1 VIKGSLSKITSTKPK
16 TLGKTFSLSIDGRLN
31 KATAGQLLS
40 GSIDVLSFDSAAALG
55 ELLQGFGPDQAL
67 CASVPASGLLTV
79 PLVTRKALAS
89 TPGAIARTKEAFAWP
104 DGPGPLALDYDPPK
118 LGEVLSP
125 DDLYAAVV
133 AVAPG
138 LADAGCVWWASGLSC
153 IVNTATGEELAPMKG
168 QRLYL
173 MLAQAADGPRCLQ
186 VLNQRLWLAGHGRVE
201 VSASGALLVR
211 SLFDEAM
218 GQTARLDFAPAGSIC
233 EAPLQQQRGQP
244 RVLSSGGFAD
254 SRAAVPDLSADELGR
269 YQALVEEAKE
279 GQRAAADAARGAWK
293 AARVAAGLPGLM
305 QQGISAG
312 DAEARLQ
319 RCIDAA
325 FSGVLLGDFV
335 LTLVDEDG
343 ARREVT
349 VSDVLADRLAFNG
362 LDLLDPVNPGHR
374 DGSPDARLYLLGCSP
389 IAYSLDEGGQVYRL
403 RRQHVSIEASRGHR
417 QDLVDRLRSEVI
429 AWDDVF
435 KGPAGLPVVVDGGRL
450 LPLTVD
456 RLSLAVGSR
465 CALFTPSKEGRRA
478 AYDLPREA
486 AQLLLAL
493 LQS

>member
-1 VIKGSLSKITSTKPK
+1 MIGTLSKITSTKPNV
-16 TLGKTFSLSIDGRLN
+16 LGKTFSLGADGSLN
-31 KATAGQLLS
+31 KGTAGQMLA
-40 GSIDVLSFDSAAALG
+40 GSLAVLSFDSASALS
-55 ELLQGFGPDQAL
+55 ELLQGFGHDQAL

-104 DGPGPLALDYDPPK
+104 DGPGLLVLDYDPPK
-118 LGEVLSP
+118 QGAVLSP
-125 DDLYAAVV
+125 DDLYDAVV
-133 AVAPG
+133 GVAPG
-138 LADAGCVWWASGLSC
+138 LADAGCVWWASGSSC
-153 IVNTATGEELAPMKG
+153 IVNTATGAELAPMRG

-186 VLNQRLWLAGHGRVE
+186 VLNQRLWLAGHGRVDF
-201 VSASGALLVR
+201 SASGALLVR

-218 GQTARLDFAPAGSIC
+218 GQKARLCFAPSGSIC

-244 RVLSSGGFAD
+244 RVLSSGGFVD
-254 SRAAVPDLSADELGR
+254 SLSAVPDLSADELGR
-269 YQALVEEAKE
+269 YQALIEEAKDS
-279 GQRAAADAARGAWK
+279 QRAAADAARGAWK

-305 QQGISAG
+305 QQGLTAG

-325 FSGVLLGDFV
+325 FSGVLLGDF
-335 LTLVDEDG
+335 LLSLVDDEG
-343 ARREVT
+343 VRRDVT

-374 DGSPDARLYLLGCSP
+374 QGAPDARLYLLGASP

-429 AWDDVF
+429 GWDDVF
-435 KGPAGLPVVVDGGRL
+435 MGPAGLPVIVDGGRL
-450 LPLTVD
+450 LPLSVD

-465 CALFTPSKEGRRA
+465 CALFTPTKEGRKS
-478 AYDLPREA
+478 AYDLPRET
-486 AQLLLAL
+486 AQLLLAS